1 MSTILAS
8 VSTTLNTRP
17 LAIYKGEI
25 FSPQTFHYHN
35 FTMTPNTDSIMPI
48 IKSTSDSIEDQ
59 INEAV
64 LDSKI
69 DKMKEF
75 KTFKE
80 KLGVLA
86 SDLDFMYKILASN
99 LLPTLL
105 KAHDDA
111 GNSLNKFQYCRE
123 DLQLFDVVFDEETFK
138 KIKNVCSSLF
148 SIIYISK
155 DK

>member
-8 VSTTLNTRP
+8 VTTTLNTRP

-25 FSPQTFHYHN
+25 FSPQSFHYHN
-35 FTMTPNTDSIMPI
+35 FTMNPNTDSIMLI
-48 IKSTSDSIEDQ
+48 IKNTKDSIEDQ
-59 INEAV
+59 IKDAV

-69 DKMKEF
+69 DRMKEF

-86 SDLDFMYKILASN
+86 SNLDFMYKILALN
-99 LLPTLL
+99 LLPSLL

-111 GNSLNKFQYCRE
+111 GNSLNKFQHCGE
-123 DLQLFDVVFDEETFK
+123 DL
-138 KIKNVCSSLF
+138 
-148 SIIYISK
+148 
-155 DK
+155 

>member
-1 MSTILAS
+1 MVNKMKKYLKKSGVLNLSNTPNFTKSEISTILAS

-48 IKSTSDSIEDQ
+48 IKSTPYSIEEQ

-69 DKMKEF
+69 DKMKEI
-75 KTFKE
+75 KTLK
-80 KLGVLA
+80 K
-86 SDLDFMYKILASN
+86 N
-99 LLPTLL
+99 LE
-105 KAHDDA
+105 
-111 GNSLNKFQYCRE
+111 S
-123 DLQLFDVVFDEETFK
+123 
-138 KIKNVCSSLF
+138 
-148 SIIYISK
+148 
-155 DK
+155 